1 MSVSLLLV
9 VINSSA
15 FSLFPSYLLL
25 SSLQAFRFPR
35 SLSYYLIF
43 ILPYPSLALAPVP
56 LLPPCK
62 RSLSLSL
69 LWSYLHP
76 GTWLQIITQEEE
88 REKLSFYLQP
98 QLQFIVEL
106 WMTEINSTPS
116 LSPSL
121 PFFPLLS
128 STFSQCFLLQL
139 VLSEGWKDP
148 ASFECPILNLLHSS
162 CKLWA
167 FVGGDDDHVTHEV
180 AHYESRNIPSSFFT
194 YRNTFHNILTSINYL
209 V

>member
-25 SSLQAFRFPR
+25 SSLQAFLFPR

-56 LLPPCK
+56 LLPSCK

-121 PFFPLLS
+121 PFFPSFPPLS
-128 STFSQCFLLQL
+128 VSAFSYSWCFLKGEKTQL
-139 VLSEGWKDP
+139 H
-148 ASFECPILNLLHSS
+148 LNAPFWICCTAAVNYGLL
-162 CKLWA
+162 
-167 FVGGDDDHVTHEV
+167 
-180 AHYESRNIPSSFFT
+180 
-194 YRNTFHNILTSINYL
+194 
-209 V
+209 

>member
-56 LLPPCK
+56 LLPSCK

-121 PFFPLLS
+121 PFPPSFPPLS
-128 STFSQCFLLQL
+128 VSAFSYSWCFLKGEKTQL
-139 VLSEGWKDP
+139 H
-148 ASFECPILNLLHSS
+148 LNAPFWICCTAAVNYGLL
-162 CKLWA
+162 
-167 FVGGDDDHVTHEV
+167 
-180 AHYESRNIPSSFFT
+180 
-194 YRNTFHNILTSINYL
+194 
-209 V
+209 

>member
-15 FSLFPSYLLL
+15 FPLFPSYLLL

-56 LLPPCK
+56 LLPSCK

-121 PFFPLLS
+121 PFSPP
-128 STFSQCFLLQL
+128 FLHFQS
-139 VLSEGWKDP
+139 VLSPTAGAFWRVKRP
-148 ASFECPILNLLHSS
+148 SFIWMPHFEFAAQQL
-162 CKLWA
+162 
-167 FVGGDDDHVTHEV
+167 
-180 AHYESRNIPSSFFT
+180 
-194 YRNTFHNILTSINYL
+194 
-209 V
+209 